1 MQSRCMTQPPGLLSL
16 RGVSL
21 NGETGNSRTRRSL
34 IVQSTETQTGTL
46 VSIYNYSIHHR
57 MNRII
62 ALDSKITLQKN
73 QIKAE
78 ISFSRIT
85 AISSIPFLMDA
96 LKMDDV
102 GKCE

>member
-21 NGETGNSRTRRSL
+21 NGETGNSRTRHLL
-34 IVQSTETQTGTL
+34 IVQSYETQTGTL
-46 VSIYNYSIHHR
+46 VSIYNYSIHHK

-78 ISFSRIT
+78 MSYLSIT

-102 GKCE
+102 DKCE